1 MASTQMGP
9 SDVPKWGRAMC
20 PNGAERCAL
29 WTRLAVAWGALSR
42 VAHEHLHRDRSRVRV
57 RVNDIYEFHTGTSIG
72 IAEPESREQSQ
83 RIHETKPQVN
93 SARPL
98 QSTPLSAVWPRGC
111 IWPLCR
117 CLAPAAPTYQPLASR
132 SVAHHSRRRASSAS
146 SPRPPTSPAACT
158 ASTAP
163 ASLAR
168 VRRATASSSKPAQML
183 VSAEHAWP

>member
-1 MASTQMGP
+1 MP
-9 SDVPKWGRAMC
+9 SYCKARLQWPRPKWGRAMC
-20 PNGAERCAL
+20 PNGVERCAQMGPSDVPCG
-29 WTRLAVAWGALSR
+29 RAWPWHGAPYR
-42 VAHEHLHRDRSRVRV
+42 VWPTS
-57 RVNDIYEFHTGTSIG
+57 TSIG
-72 IAEPESREQSQ
+72 TVAEPESREQSQ